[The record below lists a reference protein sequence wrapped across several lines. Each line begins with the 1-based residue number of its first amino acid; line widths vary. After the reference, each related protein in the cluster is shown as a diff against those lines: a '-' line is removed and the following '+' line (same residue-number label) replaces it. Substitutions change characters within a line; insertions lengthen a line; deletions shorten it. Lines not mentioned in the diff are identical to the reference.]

1 MAVKADRK
9 KLMKKYIS
17 GGYSYASLARENKIS
32 ESTIKRWAR
41 EDGWGEKK
49 AEADAKAAQKMV
61 DSAVEDKTGVVAGVV
76 EIANQLLRKLATA
89 LEQEPEEMEP
99 ARFRQYTGAL
109 RDIQEITGERC
120 KLDEKEQKARIAKM
134 QQDAKRVKADT
145 ERTQADTERT
155 KAQTE
160 KTKREI
166 EAKLP
171 ENNGICVELM
181 GETEQY
187 GV

>member
-9 KLMKKYIS
+9 KLMKKYIG

-32 ESTIKRWAR
+32 ESTVKRWAR
-41 EDGWGEKK
+41 EDGWAAKK
-49 AEADAKAAQKMV
+49 AEADAKAALKMV
-61 DSAVEDKTGVVAGVV
+61 DSAAEDKAGVVAGVV
-76 EIANQLLRKLATA
+76 EIANTLLQKLAIA

-109 RDIQEITGERC
+109 RDIQEITGDRC
-120 KLDEKEQKARIAKM
+120 KLDEKEQRARIAKM
-134 QQDAKRVKADT
+134 QQDTRRAK
-145 ERTQADTERT
+145 ADTERT
-155 KAQTE
+155 KAETE
-160 KTKREI
+160 KTKQEM

-171 ENNGICVELM
+171 ENNAVTVELM
-181 GETEQY
+181 GEAENY